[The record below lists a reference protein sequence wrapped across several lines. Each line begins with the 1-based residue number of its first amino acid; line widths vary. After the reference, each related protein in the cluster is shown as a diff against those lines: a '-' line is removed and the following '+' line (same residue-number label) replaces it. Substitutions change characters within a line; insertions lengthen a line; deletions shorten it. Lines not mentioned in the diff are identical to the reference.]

1 MAGGSGTVGV
11 GTVGGRVLDRS
22 LAPMPRLDQERP
34 THHHGQNHGGCAR
47 GDCGRAAPSRRPDPT
62 MQFGEANTLTSLDGL
77 GALRQSPEV
86 LGVHDQ
92 PPSLTGSNA
101 ASSRNLANAL
111 AHWLFTVPTEQP
123 SSCAVSASV
132 RSSR

>member
-1 MAGGSGTVGV
+1 
-11 GTVGGRVLDRS
+11 
-22 LAPMPRLDQERP
+22 
-34 THHHGQNHGGCAR
+34 
-47 GDCGRAAPSRRPDPT
+47 

-111 AHWLFTVPTEQP
+111 AHWLFTVPTGPPRTECRIARRATRP
-123 SSCAVSASV
+123 GSARMRYSWSGSGG
-132 RSSR
+132 RPIRALNSP